1 MYMLIEL
8 RRTPYLWPKSDGPRY
23 AIALGASAGF
33 SMATAALAWV
43 AKTIMIRRNKALR
56 ESDDETNVFYV
67 Y

>member
-1 MYMLIEL
+1 MIP

-23 AIALGASAGF
+23 VIALGSSAGF

-43 AKTIMIRRNKALR
+43 AKTIMIKRNKVLR
-56 ESDDETNVFYV
+56 ESDDETSVFYV